1 MPPSQGVSFLAGAA
15 ASAAL
20 IYLYQNLYVSNTTQT
35 RSTKSRNDVSSSPPQ
50 TTTSEKLMDSCVLDQ
65 RMIRK
70 AEGAILNRTSRLIVV
85 VERCTK

>member
-20 IYLYQNLYVSNTTQT
+20 IYLYQNLYVSNTQT
-35 RSTKSRNDVSSSPPQ
+35 RSTKSRKDVSSSPPQ